1 MPIARLLDKPRGF
14 DDYLRDT
21 PPYHLNTQNSVCA
34 RIPDYSF
41 SAVFPAAR
49 EGKQRMLREQPHRRP
64 SENLREDARP
74 GSVRGEATQQQGTA
88 QVSNDSLAPC
98 RRRIPP
104 SRRQQREMIDQ
115 GVDPNSARP
124 ICVMGKRVSARILLH
139 D

>member
-1 MPIARLLDKPRGF
+1 
-14 DDYLRDT
+14 
-21 PPYHLNTQNSVCA
+21 
-34 RIPDYSF
+34 
-41 SAVFPAAR
+41 
-49 EGKQRMLREQPHRRP
+49 MLREQPHRRP

-115 GVDPNSARP
+115 GVDPDSARP
-124 ICVMGKRVSARILLH
+124 ICVMGKRFPLASFFISLRRVVYDRPASYQIDNYENQSNKLQS
-139 D
+139 